1 MKSFLK
7 FLVFVLLLALAI
19 SLIYVWQGKQPG
31 PAQVKVE
38 KFTPADKPS
47 LDLNSVD
54 VLQRLDEEYTKV
66 ADAVVPSVVSITTT
80 KTVSRRMPVDPLEL
94 FFGRRFSDESPA
106 QQKVTSLGSGV
117 IVSKE
122 GHIVTN
128 NHVLNGTDDV
138 TVQLSDGRQSKAK
151 IVGTDGQIDL
161 AVLKI
166 DLQDLTPLPIGDSD
180 KVRVGQIVM
189 AIGNPFGLDESVSQ
203 GIISAKDRR
212 AMNDSQ
218 VEFFQT
224 DTAIN
229 PGNSGGPL
237 VNIRGEVIGINTA
250 IYSESGGNQGIGFA
264 IPSNVVRAAMN
275 SIISKGRVIRG
286 YLGVG
291 IQPVT
296 SDIAEQFKLTSA
308 RGALVTD
315 VTPGSPA
322 EKAGII
328 RGDVIRKVNGYEVR
342 DTVALVNRIAEAD
355 IGANLSIDLVRDG
368 VTKTVTAQVVE
379 QPADLVA
386 RLNRNQS
393 GNQNAPDPLGS
404 SPNASF
410 AGIEVQNLTQR
421 LRTEA
426 NVPANVNGVIV
437 TRVDPASPAAQA
449 LRSGDVI
456 EQINR
461 QPVSNVDEFQSI
473 VGQLDPDRPVLVGM
487 ARNRQRSFVIIQPN

>member
-19 SLIYVWQGKQPG
+19 SLIYVWQAKQPG
-31 PAQVKVE
+31 QPQVKVE
-38 KFTPADKPS
+38 KFTPADKSS
-47 LDLNSVD
+47 LDLDAVD
-54 VLQRLDEEYTKV
+54 VLQRLDDEYAKV
-66 ADAVVPSVVSITTT
+66 VNAVIPSVVSITTT
-80 KTVSRRMPVDPLEL
+80 KTVSRRMPTDPLEF
-94 FFGRRFSDESPA
+94 FFGRRFSDDNPA

-138 TVQLSDGRQSKAK
+138 TVQLSDGREAKAK
-151 IVGTDGQIDL
+151 IVGTDGQIDI

-166 DLQDLTPLPIGDSD
+166 DLPNLSPLAIGDSD

-203 GIISAKDRR
+203 GIISAKDRP
-212 AMNDSQ
+212 AVNDSQ

-264 IPSNVVRAAMN
+264 IPSNVVRAAVN

-286 YLGVG
+286 YLGVA

-296 SDIAEQFKLTSA
+296 KDIAEQFKLESA
-308 RGALVTD
+308 HGALVTD

-328 RGDVIRKVNGYEVR
+328 RGDVIRKVNGYDIK
-342 DTVALVNRIAEAD
+342 DTIALVNRIAEAD
-355 IGANLSIDLVRDG
+355 VGSSLMIDLIRDG
-368 VTKTVTAQVVE
+368 AAKAVTAQITE

-386 RLNRNQS
+386 RMNRKQS
-393 GNQNAPDPLGS
+393 VPAPSRTSENAL
-404 SPNASF
+404 F
-410 AGIEVQNLTQR
+410 AGIEVQNLTPQ
-421 LRTEA
+421 LRAEA
-426 NVPANVNGVIV
+426 KVPSNVNGVIV
-437 TRVDPASPAAQA
+437 TSVDPNASAAQQVKP
-449 LRSGDVI
+449 GDVI

-461 QPVSNVDEFQSI
+461 QPIGNVDEFERV
-473 VGQLDPDRPVLVGM
+473 VGQLDPDRPVMVGL
-487 ARNRQRSFVIIQPN
+487 ARNRQRSFVIVQPN

>member
-1 MKSFLK
+1 M
-7 FLVFVLLLALAI
+7 A
-19 SLIYVWQGKQPG
+19 
-31 PAQVKVE
+31 
-38 KFTPADKPS
+38 
-47 LDLNSVD
+47 N
-54 VLQRLDEEYTKV
+54 
-66 ADAVVPSVVSITTT
+66 AVVPSVVSITTT
-80 KTVSRRMPVDPLEL
+80 KTVSRRMPIDPLEL

-166 DLQDLTPLPIGDSD
+166 DLENLTPLPIGDSD

-296 SDIAEQFKLTSA
+296 KDIAEQFKLDSA

-328 RGDVIRKVNGYEVR
+328 RGDVIRKVNGYEVK
-342 DTVALVNRIAEAD
+342 DTISLVNRIAEAD
-355 IGANLSIDLVRDG
+355 IGSNLTIDLVRDG
-368 VTKTVTAQVVE
+368 ETKTVTAKVIE

-386 RLNRNQS
+386 RLNRNQNS
-393 GNQNAPDPLGS
+393 PDPVRRFAECCFCRNRSAEPDAAAPRRGQRSAECEWGDCDAALIPVRLSPKSSGREMSSSRLIGS
-404 SPNASF
+404 RF
-410 AGIEVQNLTQR
+410 
-421 LRTEA
+421 
-426 NVPANVNGVIV
+426 
-437 TRVDPASPAAQA
+437 PASTNFSA
-449 LRSGDVI
+449 LSANWTRTG
-456 EQINR
+456 
-461 QPVSNVDEFQSI
+461 P
-473 VGQLDPDRPVLVGM
+473 
-487 ARNRQRSFVIIQPN
+487 

>member
-31 PAQVKVE
+31 QPQVKVE

-94 FFGRRFSDESPA
+94 FFGRRFSDDNSA

-138 TVQLSDGRQSKAK
+138 TVQLSDGRQAKAK
-151 IVGTDGQIDL
+151 IVGTDAQIDL

-166 DLQDLTPLPIGDSD
+166 DLENLTPLPIGDSD

-212 AMNDSQ
+212 AMNDSEL
-218 VEFFQT
+218 EFFQT

-296 SDIAEQFKLTSA
+296 TDIAEQFKLTSA

-328 RGDVIRKVNGYEVR
+328 RGDVIRKINGYEVK
-342 DTVALVNRIAEAD
+342 DTVTLVNRIAEAD
-355 IGANLSIDLVRDG
+355 IGSNLTIDLVRDG
-368 VTKTVTAQVVE
+368 ETKTVNAQVVE

-393 GNQNAPDPLGS
+393 SPPDPS
-404 SPNASF
+404 AASDNSPF
-410 AGIEVQNLTQR
+410 AGVEVQNLTPR
-421 LRTEA
+421 LRNEA
-426 NVPANVNGVIV
+426 NVPPNVNGVIV
-437 TRVDPASPAAQA
+437 TRVDPASAIAQQ
-449 LRSGDVI
+449 LKPGDVI

-461 QPVSNVDEFQSI
+461 QPVSDVADFQSL
-473 VGQLDPDRPVLVGM
+473 VGRLDPDRPVMVGM

>member
-31 PAQVKVE
+31 QAQVKVE

-66 ADAVVPSVVSITTT
+66 ANAVVPSVVSITTT

-94 FFGRRFSDESPA
+94 FFGRRFSDESP

-166 DLQDLTPLPIGDSD
+166 DLENLTPLPIGDSD

-203 GIISAKDRR
+203 GIISAKERR
-212 AMNDSQ
+212 AMNDSS

-296 SDIAEQFKLTSA
+296 ADIAEQFKLTSA

-328 RGDVIRKVNGYEVR
+328 RGDVIRKVNGYEVK

-355 IGANLSIDLVRDG
+355 IGSNLTIDLVRDG
-368 VTKTVTAQVVE
+368 EIKTVSAKVIE
-379 QPADLVA
+379 QPADLVS
-386 RLNRNQS
+386 RLNRNQT
-393 GNQNAPDPLGS
+393 APDLSGDS
-404 SPNASF
+404 QNTLFS
-410 AGIEVQNLTQR
+410 GIEVQNLTQR

-426 NVPANVNGVIV
+426 NVPANVNGVMV

-449 LRSGDVI
+449 LRPGDVI
-456 EQINR
+456 EQIDR
-461 QPVSNVDEFQSI
+461 QPVSNVDEFQS
-473 VGQLDPDRPVLVGM
+473 LV
-487 ARNRQRSFVIIQPN
+487 AL

>member
-7 FLVFVLLLALAI
+7 FLVFVLLLALTI
-19 SLIYVWQGKQPG
+19 SLIYVWQAKQPG

-66 ADAVVPSVVSITTT
+66 TAAVVPSVVSITTT
-80 KTVSRRMPVDPLEL
+80 RTVTRRMPIDPLEL
-94 FFGRRFSDESPA
+94 FFGRRFPDQA

-128 NHVLNGTDDV
+128 NHVLNGTSDV
-138 TVQLSDGRQSKAK
+138 TVQLNDGREAKAK
-151 IVGTDGQIDL
+151 IVGTDAQIDL

-166 DLQDLTPLPIGDSD
+166 DLPNLSPLSLGDSD
-180 KVRVGQIVM
+180 KVKVGQIVM
-189 AIGNPFGLDESVSQ
+189 AIGNPFGLEESVSQ

-237 VNIRGEVIGINTA
+237 VNIRGEVIGINSA

-264 IPSNVVRAAMN
+264 IPSNVVKAAMG

-286 YLGVG
+286 YLGVA
-291 IQPVT
+291 IQSVT
-296 SDIAEQFKLTSA
+296 KEIAEQFRLDSV

-328 RGDVIRKVNGYEVR
+328 RGDVIRKVNDYEVK
-342 DTVALVNRIAEAD
+342 DTMSLVNRIAEAD
-355 IGANLSIDLVRDG
+355 VGSSLRIDLVRDG
-368 VTKTVTAQVVE
+368 AAKSVMAQVAE

-393 GNQNAPDPLGS
+393 DPGQSEDSQGGL
-404 SPNASF
+404 F
-410 AGIEVQNLTQR
+410 AGVQVQNLTQKLR
-421 LRTEA
+421 LEA
-426 NVPANVNGVIV
+426 NVPATVNGVLV
-437 TRVDPASPAAQA
+437 TGVDPSSPVAQQI
-449 LRSGDVI
+449 RPGDVI

-461 QPVSNVDEFQSI
+461 
-473 VGQLDPDRPVLVGM
+473 RPVPDVNEFESVVSQLNQDSPVMVGI
-487 ARNRQRSFVIIQPN
+487 ARNRQRSFIIIQPN

>member
-19 SLIYVWQGKQPG
+19 SLIYVWQGKQP
-31 PAQVKVE
+31 AQSQAKVE

-66 ADAVVPSVVSITTT
+66 ANAVVPSVVSITTT

-94 FFGRRFSDESPA
+94 FFGKRFSDESP
-106 QQKVTSLGSGV
+106 QKVTSLGSGV

-138 TVQLSDGRQSKAK
+138 TVQLSDGRQAKAK
-151 IVGTDGQIDL
+151 IVGNDGQIDL

-166 DLQDLTPLPIGDSD
+166 DLENLTPLTIGDSD

-296 SDIAEQFKLTSA
+296 ADIAEQFKLNSA

-328 RGDVIRKVNGYEVR
+328 RGDVIRNVNGYEVK
-342 DTVALVNRIAEAD
+342 DTVALVNRIAESD
-355 IGANLSIDLVRDG
+355 IGSNLTIDLVRDG
-368 VTKTVTAQVVE
+368 ETKTVTAKVIE

-386 RLNRNQS
+386 RLNRNHVSPPSGDSQS
-393 GNQNAPDPLGS
+393 AIFG
-404 SPNASF
+404 
-410 AGIEVQNLTQR
+410 GIEVQNLTPR

-426 NVPANVNGVIV
+426 NVPPNVNGVIV
-437 TRVDPASPAAQA
+437 TRVDPSSAVAQE
-449 LRSGDVI
+449 LRPGDVI

-461 QPVSNVDEFQSI
+461 QPISNVDEFQSV
-473 VGQLDPDRPVLVGM
+473 VGRLDPDRPVMVGM

>member
-19 SLIYVWQGKQPG
+19 SLIYVWQGRQPG
-31 PAQVKVE
+31 QAQVKVE

-66 ADAVVPSVVSITTT
+66 ANAVVPSVVSITTT
-80 KTVSRRMPVDPLEL
+80 KTVSRRMPIDPLEL
-94 FFGRRFSDESPA
+94 FFGRRFSDENPA

-138 TVQLSDGRQSKAK
+138 TVQLSDGRQAKAK

-166 DLQDLTPLPIGDSD
+166 DLENLTPLPIGDSD

-296 SDIAEQFKLTSA
+296 TDIAEQFKLNSA

-328 RGDVIRKVNGYEVR
+328 RGDVIRKVNGYEVK

-355 IGANLSIDLVRDG
+355 IGSNLTIDLVRDG
-368 VTKTVTAQVVE
+368 ATKTVTAQVVE

-386 RLNRNQS
+386 RLNRNQNSPDPFGGS
-393 GNQNAPDPLGS
+393 GAPQNAV
-404 SPNASF
+404 F

-426 NVPANVNGVIV
+426 KVPPNVNGVIV
-437 TRVDPASPAAQA
+437 TRVDPSSTAAQE
-449 LRSGDVI
+449 LRPGDVI

-461 QPVSNVDEFQSI
+461 QPVSNVDEFQSV
-473 VGQLDPDRPVLVGM
+473 VGQLDPDRPVMVGM

>member
-7 FLVFVLLLALAI
+7 FLVFVLLLALTI
-19 SLIYVWQGKQPG
+19 SLIYVWQAKQPG

-66 ADAVVPSVVSITTT
+66 TAAVVPSVVSITTT
-80 KTVSRRMPVDPLEL
+80 RTVTRRMPIDPLEL
-94 FFGRRFSDESPA
+94 FFGRRFPDQA

-128 NHVLNGTDDV
+128 YHVLNGTSDV
-138 TVQLSDGRQSKAK
+138 TVQLNDGREAKAK
-151 IVGTDGQIDL
+151 IVGTDAQIDL

-166 DLQDLTPLPIGDSD
+166 DLPNLSPLSLGDSD
-180 KVRVGQIVM
+180 KVKVGQIVM
-189 AIGNPFGLDESVSQ
+189 AIGNPFGLEESVSQ

-237 VNIRGEVIGINTA
+237 VNIRGEVIGINSA

-264 IPSNVVRAAMN
+264 IPSNVVKAAMG

-286 YLGVG
+286 YLGVA
-291 IQPVT
+291 IQSVT
-296 SDIAEQFKLTSA
+296 KEIAEQFKLDSV

-328 RGDVIRKVNGYEVR
+328 RGDVIRKVNDYDVK
-342 DTVALVNRIAEAD
+342 DTISLVNRIAEAD
-355 IGANLSIDLVRDG
+355 VGSSLRIDLVRDG
-368 VTKTVTAQVVE
+368 AAKSVLAQIAE

-393 GNQNAPDPLGS
+393 DPGQS
-404 SPNASF
+404 EESPGGLF
-410 AGIEVQNLTQR
+410 AGVQVQNLTQKLR
-421 LRTEA
+421 LEA
-426 NVPANVNGVIV
+426 NVPATVTGVIV
-437 TRVDPASPAAQA
+437 TGVDPSSPVAQQI
-449 LRSGDVI
+449 RPGDVI

-461 QPVSNVDEFQSI
+461 RPVPDVNEFES
-473 VGQLDPDRPVLVGM
+473 VVSQLDQDRPVMVGI
-487 ARNRQRSFVIIQPN
+487 ARNRQRSFIVIQPN

>member
-19 SLIYVWQGKQPG
+19 SLIYVWQGKQPAS
-31 PAQVKVE
+31 AQVRVE

-80 KTVSRRMPVDPLEL
+80 KTVSHRMPVDPLEL
-94 FFGRRFSDESPA
+94 FFGRRFSDENPA

-166 DLQDLTPLPIGDSD
+166 DLENLSPLPIGDSD

-218 VEFFQT
+218 LEFFQT

-296 SDIAEQFKLTSA
+296 ADIAEQFKLTSA

-328 RGDVIRKVNGYEVR
+328 RGDVIRKVNGYEVK
-342 DTVALVNRIAEAD
+342 DTIALVNRIAEAD
-355 IGANLSIDLVRDG
+355 VGSKLTIDLVRDG
-368 VTKTVTAQVVE
+368 ETKTVNAQVIE

-386 RLNRNQS
+386 RLSRNPRQ
-393 GNQNAPDPLGS
+393 NQNSPDPSGGS
-404 SPNASF
+404 QNTLF
-410 AGIEVQNLTQR
+410 AGIEVQNLTER
-421 LRTEA
+421 LRTEG
-426 NVPANVNGVIV
+426 NVPPNVNGVIV
-437 TRVDPASPAAQA
+437 TRVDPSSSVADQLKP
-449 LRSGDVI
+449 GDVI

-461 QPVSNVDEFQSI
+461 QPVSNVDDFQSI
-473 VGQLDPDRPVLVGM
+473 VGQLDPDRPVMVGM

>member
-19 SLIYVWQGKQPG
+19 SLIYVWQAKQPG
-31 PAQVKVE
+31 QAQVKVE

-47 LDLNSVD
+47 LDMDSVD
-54 VLQRLDEEYTKV
+54 VLQRLDDEYTKV
-66 ADAVVPSVVSITTT
+66 VTAVVPSVVSITTT
-80 KTVSRRMPVDPLEL
+80 KTLTRRMPIDPLEL
-94 FFGRRFSDESPA
+94 FFGRRFSDDSPA

-128 NHVLNGTDDV
+128 NHVLNGTDDI
-138 TVQLSDGRQSKAK
+138 TVQLSDGREEKAK

-166 DLQDLTPLPIGDSD
+166 DLPNLIPLPIGDSD

-264 IPSNVVRAAMN
+264 IPSNVVKAAMR

-296 SDIAEQFKLTSA
+296 KDIAEQFKLDSA

-328 RGDVIRKVNGYEVR
+328 RGDVIRKVNGYEVK
-342 DTVALVNRIAEAD
+342 DTISLVNRISEAD
-355 IGANLSIDLVRDG
+355 IGSNLMIDLIRDG
-368 VTKTVTAQVVE
+368 RAKSVTAQITE

-386 RLNRNQS
+386 RMNRNQNDPGRPGRS
-393 GNQNAPDPLGS
+393 ENAL
-404 SPNASF
+404 F
-410 AGIEVQNLTQR
+410 AGIEVRNLTQQ
-421 LRTEA
+421 LREEA
-426 NVPANVNGVIV
+426 KVPPNVNGVIV
-437 TRVDPASPAAQA
+437 TSVDPGSPVAEQVKP
-449 LRSGDVI
+449 GDVI

-461 QPVSNVDEFQSI
+461 QPVSNVAEFEAI
-473 VGQLDPDRPVLVGM
+473 VGQLDSDRPVMVGL

>member
-19 SLIYVWQGKQPG
+19 SLIYVWQGKQPA
-31 PAQVKVE
+31 PPQVRVE

-66 ADAVVPSVVSITTT
+66 ANAVVPSVVSITTT
-80 KTVSRRMPVDPLEL
+80 KTASRRMPVDPLEL
-94 FFGRRFSDESPA
+94 FFGRRFSDESP

-166 DLQDLTPLPIGDSD
+166 DLENLTPLPIGDSD

-218 VEFFQT
+218 LEFFQT

-250 IYSESGGNQGIGFA
+250 IYSESGGNQGVGFA
-264 IPSNVVRAAMN
+264 IPSNVVRTAMN

-296 SDIAEQFKLTSA
+296 ADIAEQFKLTTA

-328 RGDVIRKVNGYEVR
+328 RGDVIRKVNGYEVK
-342 DTVALVNRIAEAD
+342 DTIALVNRIAEAD
-355 IGANLSIDLVRDG
+355 IGSKLTIELVRDG
-368 VTKTVTAQVVE
+368 EAKTVTAQVIE

-386 RLNRNQS
+386 RLNRNQA
-393 GNQNAPDPLGS
+393 APDPSGDAQ
-404 SPNASF
+404 NALF
-410 AGIEVQNLTQR
+410 AGIEVQNLTPQ
-421 LRTEA
+421 LRSEA
-426 NVPANVNGVIV
+426 DVPANVNGVMVI
-437 TRVDPASPAAQA
+437 RVDPASPAAQA
-449 LRSGDVI
+449 LRPGDVI
-456 EQINR
+456 EQIDR
-461 QPVSNVDEFQSI
+461 QPVSDVDEFQSV
-473 VGQLDPDRPVLVGM
+473 VGRLDPDRSVMVGM

>member
-19 SLIYVWQGKQPG
+19 SLIYVWQGRQPG
-31 PAQVKVE
+31 PLQVKVD
-38 KFTPADKPS
+38 KFTPADKPA
-47 LDLNSVD
+47 LDLSSID

-66 ADAVVPSVVSITTT
+66 ANAVVPSVVSITTT
-80 KTVSRRMPVDPLEL
+80 KTVSRRMPVDPFEL
-94 FFGRRFSDESPA
+94 FFGRRFSDEAPA
-106 QQKVTSLGSGV
+106 QQKVNSLGSGV

-138 TVQLSDGRQSKAK
+138 TVQLSDGRQAKAK
-151 IVGTDGQIDL
+151 IVGTDAQIDL
-161 AVLKI
+161 AVLKV
-166 DLQDLTPLPIGDSD
+166 DLDDLKPLAIGDSD

-212 AMNDSQ
+212 AVNDSQ

-237 VNIRGEVIGINTA
+237 VNIHGEVIGINTA
-250 IYSESGGNQGIGFA
+250 IYSETGGNQGIGFA
-264 IPSNVVRAAMN
+264 IPSNVVRAAMK
-275 SIISKGRVIRG
+275 SIISKGRVVRG

-291 IQPVT
+291 IQVVT
-296 SDIAEQFKLTSA
+296 PDIAEQFKLSSA

-328 RGDVIRKVNGYEVR
+328 RGDVIRKVNGDEVK
-342 DTVALVNRIAEAD
+342 DTMALVSRIAEAD
-355 IGANLSIDLVRDG
+355 IGSKLTIDLVRDG
-368 VTKTVTAQVVE
+368 QDKTVVATVTE

-386 RLNRNQS
+386 KLNRNQDQDS
-393 GNQNAPDPLGS
+393 IDPSQGS
-404 SPNASF
+404 ENSVF
-410 AGIEVQNLTQR
+410 AGVEVENLTPQ
-421 LRTEA
+421 LRAEA
-426 NVPANVNGVIV
+426 KIPSNVNGVII
-437 TRVDPASPAAQA
+437 TRIDPAAGIAQQ

-461 QPVSNVDEFQSI
+461 QPISNVDDFQNV
-473 VGQLDPDRPVLVGM
+473 VGQLAPDRPVMVGM
-487 ARNRQRSFVIIQPN
+487 ARNRQRSFVLIQPN

>member
-19 SLIYVWQGKQPG
+19 SLIYVWQGRQPG

-66 ADAVVPSVVSITTT
+66 ANAVVPSVVSITTT

-94 FFGRRFSDESPA
+94 FFGRRFSDESP

-166 DLQDLTPLPIGDSD
+166 DLENLTPLPIGDSD

-296 SDIAEQFKLTSA
+296 ADIAEQFKLNSA

-328 RGDVIRKVNGYEVR
+328 RGDVIRKVNGYEVK
-342 DTVALVNRIAEAD
+342 DTVALVNRIAESD
-355 IGANLSIDLVRDG
+355 IGSNLTIDLVRDG
-368 VTKTVTAQVVE
+368 ESKTVMAQVIE
-379 QPADLVA
+379 QPADLAA
-386 RLNRNQS
+386 RLNRNQ
-393 GNQNAPDPLGS
+393 NAPDP
-404 SPNASF
+404 SPNSQNAVF
-410 AGIEVQNLTQR
+410 AGIEVKNLTPQ
-421 LRTEA
+421 LRSQA

-437 TRVDPASPAAQA
+437 TRVDPSSGVAQE
-449 LRSGDVI
+449 LRPGDVI

-461 QPVSNVDEFQSI
+461 QPVANVDEFQSM
-473 VGQLDPDRPVLVGM
+473 VSRLDPDRPVMVGM

>member
-19 SLIYVWQGKQPG
+19 SLIYVWQGRQPG
-31 PAQVKVE
+31 QAQVKVE

-66 ADAVVPSVVSITTT
+66 ANAVVPSVVSITTT

-94 FFGRRFSDESPA
+94 FFGRRFSDESP

-166 DLQDLTPLPIGDSD
+166 DLENLTPLPIGDSD

-296 SDIAEQFKLTSA
+296 PDIAEQFKLNSA

-315 VTPGSPA
+315 VTAGSPA

-328 RGDVIRKVNGYEVR
+328 RGDVIRKVNGYEVK
-342 DTVALVNRIAEAD
+342 DTVALVNRIAESD
-355 IGANLSIDLVRDG
+355 IGSNLTIDLVRDG
-368 VTKTVTAQVVE
+368 ESKTVMAQVIE
-379 QPADLVA
+379 QPADLAA
-386 RLNRNQS
+386 RLNRNQ
-393 GNQNAPDPLGS
+393 NAPDP
-404 SPNASF
+404 SPNSQNAVF
-410 AGIEVQNLTQR
+410 AGIEVKNLTPQ
-421 LRTEA
+421 LRSQA
-426 NVPANVNGVIV
+426 NVPASVNGVIV
-437 TRVDPASPAAQA
+437 TRVDPSSGVAQE
-449 LRSGDVI
+449 LRPGDVI

-461 QPVSNVDEFQSI
+461 QPVANVDEFQSLI
-473 VGQLDPDRPVLVGM
+473 SRLDPDRPVMVGM

>member
-19 SLIYVWQGKQPG
+19 SLIYVWQAKQPG
-31 PAQVKVE
+31 QSQVKVE

-47 LDLNSVD
+47 LDLSSVD

-66 ADAVVPSVVSITTT
+66 TAAVVPSVVSITTT
-80 KTVSRRMPVDPLEL
+80 RTVTRRTPIDPLEL
-94 FFGRRFSDESPA
+94 FFGRRFSDQNPA

-128 NHVLNGTDDV
+128 NHVLNGTNDV
-138 TVQLSDGRQSKAK
+138 TVQLNDGREAKAK
-151 IVGTDGQIDL
+151 IVGTDAQIDL

-166 DLQDLTPLPIGDSD
+166 DLPDLSPLSLGDSD
-180 KVRVGQIVM
+180 KVKVGQIVM
-189 AIGNPFGLDESVSQ
+189 AIGNPFGLEESVSQ

-212 AMNDSQ
+212 AMNDSH

-237 VNIRGEVIGINTA
+237 VNIRGEVIGINSA

-264 IPSNVVRAAMN
+264 IPSNVVKAAMG

-291 IQPVT
+291 IQAVT
-296 SDIAEQFKLTSA
+296 KDIAEQFKLDSV

-322 EKAGII
+322 EKAGIV
-328 RGDVIRKVNGYEVR
+328 RGDVIRKVNDYDVK
-342 DTVALVNRIAEAD
+342 DTISLVNRIAEAD
-355 IGANLSIDLVRDG
+355 VGSSLKIDLVRDG
-368 VTKTVTAQVVE
+368 EQKSVTAQVAE
-379 QPADLVA
+379 QPVDLVA
-386 RLNRNQS
+386 RLNRNQGGTGQS
-393 GNQNAPDPLGS
+393 EESQGAM
-404 SPNASF
+404 F
-410 AGIEVQNLTQR
+410 AGVQVQNLTQK
-421 LRTEA
+421 LRSEA
-426 NVPANVNGVIV
+426 NVPSTVNGVIV
-437 TRVDPASPAAQA
+437 TGVDPSSPVAQQI
-449 LRSGDVI
+449 RPGDVI

-461 QPVSNVDEFQSI
+461 QAISDVNEFQNVVS
-473 VGQLDPDRPVLVGM
+473 QLDQDRPVMVGL

>member
-19 SLIYVWQGKQPG
+19 SLIYVWQAKQPG
-31 PAQVKVE
+31 QPQVKVE
-38 KFTPADKPS
+38 KFTPADKSS
-47 LDLNSVD
+47 LDLDAVD
-54 VLQRLDEEYTKV
+54 VLQRLDDEYAKV
-66 ADAVVPSVVSITTT
+66 VNAVIPSVVSITTT
-80 KTVSRRMPVDPLEL
+80 KTVSRRMPIDPLEL
-94 FFGRRFSDESPA
+94 FFGRRFSDDNPA

-138 TVQLSDGRQSKAK
+138 TVQLSDGREAKAK
-151 IVGTDGQIDL
+151 IVGTDGQIDI

-166 DLQDLTPLPIGDSD
+166 DLPNLTPLAIGDSD

-203 GIISAKDRR
+203 GIISAKDRP
-212 AMNDSQ
+212 AVSDSQ

-237 VNIRGEVIGINTA
+237 VNIRGEVIGINTI

-264 IPSNVVRAAMN
+264 IPSNMVRAAVN

-286 YLGVG
+286 YLGVA

-296 SDIAEQFKLTSA
+296 KDIAEQFKLDSA
-308 RGALVTD
+308 HGALVTD

-328 RGDVIRKVNGYEVR
+328 RGDVIRKVNGYDIK
-342 DTVALVNRIAEAD
+342 DTMSLVNRIAEAD
-355 IGANLSIDLVRDG
+355 VGSNLMIDLVRDG
-368 VTKTVTAQVVE
+368 TAKAVTAQITE
-379 QPADLVA
+379 QPPDVVA
-386 RLNRNQS
+386 RMNRKQGVPAPS
-393 GNQNAPDPLGS
+393 GTSENAL
-404 SPNASF
+404 F
-410 AGIEVQNLTQR
+410 AGIEVQNLTQQ

-426 NVPANVNGVIV
+426 KVPSNVNGVIV
-437 TRVDPASPAAQA
+437 TSVDPTSPVAQQV
-449 LRSGDVI
+449 RPGDVI

-461 QPVSNVDEFQSI
+461 QPVANVDEFERV
-473 VGQLDPDRPVLVGM
+473 VGQLDSDRPVMVGL

>member
-19 SLIYVWQGKQPG
+19 SLIYVWQAKQPG
-31 PAQVKVE
+31 QGQVKVE
-38 KFTPADKPS
+38 RFTPADKPT

-66 ADAVVPSVVSITTT
+66 ANAVVPSVVSITTT
-80 KTVSRRMPVDPLEL
+80 KTVARRMPIDPLEL

-166 DLQDLTPLPIGDSD
+166 DLENLTPLPIGDSD

-218 VEFFQT
+218 VEFSKLIRRLT
-224 DTAIN
+224 
-229 PGNSGGPL
+229 L
-237 VNIRGEVIGINTA
+237 EIRGARSSI
-250 IYSESGGNQGIGFA
+250 SG
-264 IPSNVVRAAMN
+264 
-275 SIISKGRVIRG
+275 
-286 YLGVG
+286 
-291 IQPVT
+291 
-296 SDIAEQFKLTSA
+296 
-308 RGALVTD
+308 
-315 VTPGSPA
+315 
-322 EKAGII
+322 EK
-328 RGDVIRKVNGYEVR
+328 
-342 DTVALVNRIAEAD
+342 
-355 IGANLSIDLVRDG
+355 
-368 VTKTVTAQVVE
+368 
-379 QPADLVA
+379 
-386 RLNRNQS
+386 
-393 GNQNAPDPLGS
+393 
-404 SPNASF
+404 
-410 AGIEVQNLTQR
+410 
-421 LRTEA
+421 
-426 NVPANVNGVIV
+426 
-437 TRVDPASPAAQA
+437 
-449 LRSGDVI
+449 
-456 EQINR
+456 
-461 QPVSNVDEFQSI
+461 
-473 VGQLDPDRPVLVGM
+473 
-487 ARNRQRSFVIIQPN
+487 

>member
-1 MKSFLK
+1 
-7 FLVFVLLLALAI
+7 
-19 SLIYVWQGKQPG
+19 
-31 PAQVKVE
+31 
-38 KFTPADKPS
+38 
-47 LDLNSVD
+47 
-54 VLQRLDEEYTKV
+54 
-66 ADAVVPSVVSITTT
+66 
-80 KTVSRRMPVDPLEL
+80 
-94 FFGRRFSDESPA
+94 
-106 QQKVTSLGSGV
+106 
-117 IVSKE
+117 
-122 GHIVTN
+122 
-128 NHVLNGTDDV
+128 
-138 TVQLSDGRQSKAK
+138 VQLSDGRQAKAK

-166 DLQDLTPLPIGDSD
+166 DLENLTPLPIGDSD

-218 VEFFQT
+218 LEFFQT

-296 SDIAEQFKLTSA
+296 TDIAEQFKLTTA

-328 RGDVIRKVNGYEVR
+328 RGDVIRKINGYEVK
-342 DTVALVNRIAEAD
+342 DTITLVNRIAEAD
-355 IGANLSIDLVRDG
+355 IGSNLTIDLVRDG
-368 VTKTVTAQVVE
+368 EAKTVNAQVIE

-393 GNQNAPDPLGS
+393 SPDPSAS
-404 SPNASF
+404 SDNSLF
-410 AGIEVQNLTQR
+410 AGLEVQNLTPR
-421 LRTEA
+421 LRNEA
-426 NVPANVNGVIV
+426 NVPPNVNGVIV
-437 TRVDPASPAAQA
+437 TRVDPSSAIAQQ
-449 LRSGDVI
+449 LKPGDVI

-461 QPVSNVDEFQSI
+461 QPVSDVDDFQSV
-473 VGQLDPDRPVLVGM
+473 VGRLDPDRPVMVGM

>member
-19 SLIYVWQGKQPG
+19 SLIYVWQGRQPG
-31 PAQVKVE
+31 QAQVKVE

-66 ADAVVPSVVSITTT
+66 ANAVVPSVVSITTT

-94 FFGRRFSDESPA
+94 FFGRRFSDESP

-151 IVGTDGQIDL
+151 IIGTDGQIDL

-166 DLQDLTPLPIGDSD
+166 DLENLTPLPIGDSD

-275 SIISKGRVIRG
+275 SIIAKGRVIRG

-296 SDIAEQFKLTSA
+296 PDIAEQFKLNSA

-328 RGDVIRKVNGYEVR
+328 RGDVIRKVNGYEVK
-342 DTVALVNRIAEAD
+342 DTVALVNRIAESD
-355 IGANLSIDLVRDG
+355 IGSNLTIDLVRDG
-368 VTKTVTAQVVE
+368 ESKTVMAQVIE
-379 QPADLVA
+379 QPADLAA
-386 RLNRNQS
+386 RLNRNQ
-393 GNQNAPDPLGS
+393 NAPDP
-404 SPNASF
+404 SPNSQNAVF
-410 AGIEVQNLTQR
+410 AGIEVKNLTPQ
-421 LRTEA
+421 LRSQA
-426 NVPANVNGVIV
+426 NVPASVNGVIV
-437 TRVDPASPAAQA
+437 TRVDPSSGVAQE
-449 LRSGDVI
+449 LRPGDVI

-461 QPVSNVDEFQSI
+461 QPVANVDEFQSLI
-473 VGQLDPDRPVLVGM
+473 SRLDPDRPVMVGM

>member
-19 SLIYVWQGKQPG
+19 SLIYVWQAKQPSQT
-31 PAQVKVE
+31 QVKVE

-47 LDLNSVD
+47 LDLDSVD
-54 VLQRLDEEYTKV
+54 VMQRLDEEYTKV
-66 ADAVVPSVVSITTT
+66 VTTVVPSVVSITTT
-80 KTVSRRMPVDPLEL
+80 KTLTRRMPIDPLEL
-94 FFGRRFSDESPA
+94 FFGRRFSDDSPA

-128 NHVLNGTDDV
+128 NHVLNGTDDI
-138 TVQLSDGRQSKAK
+138 TVQLSDGREEKAK

-166 DLQDLTPLPIGDSD
+166 DLPNLIPLPIGDSD

-264 IPSNVVRAAMN
+264 IPSNVVKAAMK

-296 SDIAEQFKLTSA
+296 KDIAEQFKLDSA

-315 VTPGSPA
+315 VAPGSPA

-328 RGDVIRKVNGYEVR
+328 RGDVIRKVNGYEVK
-342 DTVALVNRIAEAD
+342 DTIALVNRISEAD
-355 IGANLSIDLVRDG
+355 VGSNLTIDLIRDG
-368 VTKTVTAQVVE
+368 RVESVTAQITE
-379 QPADLVA
+379 QPADLVT
-386 RLNRNQS
+386 RMNRNQNDPRRPGRS
-393 GNQNAPDPLGS
+393 ENAL
-404 SPNASF
+404 F
-410 AGIEVQNLTQR
+410 AGIEVRNLTQQ
-421 LRTEA
+421 LREEA
-426 NVPANVNGVIV
+426 KVPPNVNGVIV
-437 TRVDPASPAAQA
+437 TSVDPNSPVAQQVKP
-449 LRSGDVI
+449 GDVI

-461 QPVSNVDEFQSI
+461 QPVSNVAEFEAI
-473 VGQLDPDRPVLVGM
+473 VGQLDSDRPVMVGL

>member
-31 PAQVKVE
+31 QPQVKVE

-66 ADAVVPSVVSITTT
+66 ANAVVPSVVSITTT
-80 KTVSRRMPVDPLEL
+80 RTVSRRMPVDPLEL
-94 FFGRRFSDESPA
+94 FFGRRFSDDNPA

-151 IVGTDGQIDL
+151 IVGSDGQIDL

-166 DLQDLTPLPIGDSD
+166 DLENLAPLPIGDSD

-296 SDIAEQFKLTSA
+296 NDIADQFKLSTA

-328 RGDVIRKVNGYEVR
+328 RGDVIRKVNGYEVK
-342 DTVALVNRIAEAD
+342 DTVALVNRIAESD
-355 IGANLSIDLVRDG
+355 IGSSLTIDLVRDG
-368 VTKTVTAQVVE
+368 ENKTVTAQVIE
-379 QPADLVA
+379 QPADIVA
-386 RLNRNQS
+386 RLNRNKV
-393 GNQNAPDPLGS
+393 APDPTVGPQSAL
-404 SPNASF
+404 F
-410 AGIEVQNLTQR
+410 AGIEVQNLTPR

-426 NVPANVNGVIV
+426 NVPPNVNGVIV
-437 TRVDPASPAAQA
+437 TRVDPSSAVSQE
-449 LRSGDVI
+449 LRPGDVI

-461 QPVSNVDEFQSI
+461 QPIASVDDFQGLVS
-473 VGQLDPDRPVLVGM
+473 QLDPNRPVMVGM

>member
-19 SLIYVWQGKQPG
+19 SLIYVWQAKQPG
-31 PAQVKVE
+31 QPQVKVE
-38 KFTPADKPS
+38 KFTPADKSS
-47 LDLNSVD
+47 LDLDAVD
-54 VLQRLDEEYTKV
+54 VLQRLDDEYAKV
-66 ADAVVPSVVSITTT
+66 VNAVIPSVVSITTT
-80 KTVSRRMPVDPLEL
+80 KTVSRRMPIDPLEL
-94 FFGRRFSDESPA
+94 FFGRRFSDDNPA

-138 TVQLSDGRQSKAK
+138 TVQLSDGREAKAK
-151 IVGTDGQIDL
+151 IVGTDGQIDI

-166 DLQDLTPLPIGDSD
+166 DLPNLTPLAIGDSD

-203 GIISAKDRR
+203 GIISAKDRP
-212 AMNDSQ
+212 AVNDSQ

-264 IPSNVVRAAMN
+264 IPSNVVRAAVN

-286 YLGVG
+286 YLGVA

-296 SDIAEQFKLTSA
+296 KDIAEQFKLDSA
-308 RGALVTD
+308 HGALVTD

-328 RGDVIRKVNGYEVR
+328 RGDVIRKVNGYDIK
-342 DTVALVNRIAEAD
+342 DTVSLVNRIAEAD
-355 IGANLSIDLVRDG
+355 VGSNLMIDLIRDG
-368 VTKTVTAQVVE
+368 AAKAVTAQITE

-386 RLNRNQS
+386 RMNRRQNVPAPS
-393 GNQNAPDPLGS
+393 GTSENAL
-404 SPNASF
+404 F
-410 AGIEVQNLTQR
+410 AGIEVQNLTQQ
-421 LRTEA
+421 LRAEA
-426 NVPANVNGVIV
+426 KVPANVNGVIV
-437 TRVDPASPAAQA
+437 MSVDPTSPVAQQVKP
-449 LRSGDVI
+449 GDVI

-461 QPVSNVDEFQSI
+461 QPIANVDEFERV
-473 VGQLDPDRPVLVGM
+473 VGQLDSDRPVMVGL

>member
-31 PAQVKVE
+31 QAQVKVE

-66 ADAVVPSVVSITTT
+66 ANAVVPSVVSITTT
-80 KTVSRRMPVDPLEL
+80 KTVSRRMPIDPLEL
-94 FFGRRFSDESPA
+94 FFGKRFSDENPA

-151 IVGTDGQIDL
+151 IIGTDGQIDL

-166 DLQDLTPLPIGDSD
+166 DLGNLTPLPIGDSD

-212 AMNDSQ
+212 AVNDSQ

-264 IPSNVVRAAMN
+264 IPSNVVRSAVN

-296 SDIAEQFKLTSA
+296 SDIAEQFKLSSA

-328 RGDVIRKVNGYEVR
+328 RGDVIRKVNGYEIR
-342 DTVALVNRIAEAD
+342 DTIALVNRIAEAD
-355 IGANLSIDLVRDG
+355 IGANLTIDLVRDG
-368 VTKTVTAQVVE
+368 ETKTVTAQVVE

-386 RLNRNQS
+386 RLNRKQM
-393 GNQNAPDPLGS
+393 APDPSESLQSTLFG
-404 SPNASF
+404 
-410 AGIEVQNLTQR
+410 GIEVRNLTQR

-426 NVPANVNGVIV
+426 NVPENVNGVIV
-437 TRVDPASPAAQA
+437 TSVNPSSAAAQA
-449 LRSGDVI
+449 LRPGDVI
-456 EQINR
+456 EQIDR
-461 QPVSNVDEFQSI
+461 QPVSNVDEFQRV
-473 VGQLDPDRPVLVGM
+473 VGQLDPDRPVIVGM

>member
-7 FLVFVLLLALAI
+7 FLVFVLLLALGI
-19 SLIYVWQGKQPG
+19 SLIYVWEAKQPG
-31 PAQVKVE
+31 QAQVKIE
-38 KFTPADKPS
+38 KFTPADRPS

-66 ADAVVPSVVSITTT
+66 TAAVVPSVVSITTT
-80 KTVSRRMPVDPLEL
+80 RTVTRRMPIDPLEL
-94 FFGRRFSDESPA
+94 FFGRRFSDLNPA

-128 NHVLNGTDDV
+128 NHVLNGTNDV
-138 TVQLSDGRQSKAK
+138 TVQLNDGREGKAK
-151 IVGTDGQIDL
+151 IVGTDAQIDL

-166 DLQDLTPLPIGDSD
+166 DLPNLIPLSLGDSD
-180 KVRVGQIVM
+180 RVKVGQVVM
-189 AIGNPFGLDESVSQ
+189 AIGNPFGLEESVSH

-224 DTAIN
+224 DAAIN

-237 VNIRGEVIGINTA
+237 VNIRGEVIGINSA

-264 IPSNVVRAAMN
+264 IPSNVVKAAMG

-291 IQPVT
+291 IQAVT
-296 SDIAEQFKLTSA
+296 KEIAEQFKLDSI

-328 RGDVIRKVNGYEVR
+328 RGDVIRKVNDYDVK
-342 DTVALVNRIAEAD
+342 DTISLVNRIAEAD
-355 IGANLSIDLVRDG
+355 VGSSLKIDVVRDG
-368 VTKTVTAQVVE
+368 EQKSVTAVVAE
-379 QPADLVA
+379 QPADLMA
-386 RLNRNQS
+386 RLNRNQGGGGQS
-393 GNQNAPDPLGS
+393 EESQGTV
-404 SPNASF
+404 F
-410 AGIEVQNLTQR
+410 AGVQVQNLTQR
-421 LRTEA
+421 LRSEA
-426 NVPANVNGVIV
+426 NVPSTVNGVIV
-437 TRVDPASPAAQA
+437 TGVDPGSPVAQQI
-449 LRSGDVI
+449 RPGDVI

-461 QPVSNVDEFQSI
+461 QPVPDVNQFQSI
-473 VGQLDPDRPVLVGM
+473 VSQLDQDRPVMVGL

>member
-7 FLVFVLLLALAI
+7 FLVFVLLLALSI
-19 SLIYVWQGKQPG
+19 SLIYVWQAKQPG
-31 PAQVKVE
+31 QPQVKVE
-38 KFTPADKPS
+38 KFTPADKSS
-47 LDLNSVD
+47 LDLDAID
-54 VLQRLDEEYTKV
+54 VLQRLDDEYTKV
-66 ADAVVPSVVSITTT
+66 VNAVIPSVVSITTT
-80 KTVSRRMPVDPLEL
+80 KTVSRRMPIDPLEL
-94 FFGRRFSDESPA
+94 FFGRRFSDDNPA

-138 TVQLSDGRQSKAK
+138 TVQLSDGRESKAK
-151 IVGTDGQIDL
+151 IVGTDGQIDI

-166 DLQDLTPLPIGDSD
+166 DLPNLTPLAIGDSD

-203 GIISAKDRR
+203 GIISAKDRSVV
-212 AMNDSQ
+212 NDSQ

-237 VNIRGEVIGINTA
+237 VNIRGEVIGINTI

-264 IPSNVVRAAMN
+264 IPSNMVRTAVN

-286 YLGVG
+286 YLGVA

-296 SDIAEQFKLTSA
+296 KDIAEQFKLDSA
-308 RGALVTD
+308 HGALVTD

-328 RGDVIRKVNGYEVR
+328 RGDVIRKVNGYDIK
-342 DTVALVNRIAEAD
+342 DTMSLVNRIAEAD
-355 IGANLSIDLVRDG
+355 VGSNLMIDLVRDG
-368 VTKTVTAQVVE
+368 TAKAVTAQITE
-379 QPADLVA
+379 QPPDVVA
-386 RLNRNQS
+386 RMNRKQGVPAPS
-393 GNQNAPDPLGS
+393 GTSENAL
-404 SPNASF
+404 F
-410 AGIEVQNLTQR
+410 AGIEVQNLTQQ

-426 NVPANVNGVIV
+426 KVPSNVNGVIV
-437 TRVDPASPAAQA
+437 TSVDPTSPVAQQV
-449 LRSGDVI
+449 RPGDVI

-461 QPVSNVDEFQSI
+461 QPVANVDEFER
-473 VGQLDPDRPVLVGM
+473 VVAQLESDRPVMVGL

>member
-7 FLVFVLLLALAI
+7 FLVFVLLLALTI
-19 SLIYVWQGKQPG
+19 SLIYVWQAKQPG

-66 ADAVVPSVVSITTT
+66 TAAVVPSVVSITTT
-80 KTVSRRMPVDPLEL
+80 RTVTRRMPIDPLEL
-94 FFGRRFSDESPA
+94 FFGRRFPDQA

-128 NHVLNGTDDV
+128 YHVLNGTSDV
-138 TVQLSDGRQSKAK
+138 TVQLNDGREAKAK
-151 IVGTDGQIDL
+151 IVGTDAQIDL

-166 DLQDLTPLPIGDSD
+166 DLPNLSPLSLGDSD
-180 KVRVGQIVM
+180 KVKVGQIVM
-189 AIGNPFGLDESVSQ
+189 AIGNPFGLEESVSQ

-218 VEFFQT
+218 VEYFQT

-237 VNIRGEVIGINTA
+237 VNIRGEVIGINSA

-264 IPSNVVRAAMN
+264 IPSNIVKAAMG

-286 YLGVG
+286 YLGVA
-291 IQPVT
+291 IQSVT
-296 SDIAEQFKLTSA
+296 KEIAEQFKLDSV

-328 RGDVIRKVNGYEVR
+328 RGDVIRKVNDYDVK
-342 DTVALVNRIAEAD
+342 DTISLVNRIAEAD
-355 IGANLSIDLVRDG
+355 VGSSLRIDLVRDG
-368 VTKTVTAQVVE
+368 AAKSVLAQVAE

-393 GNQNAPDPLGS
+393 DPGQSEESQRGL
-404 SPNASF
+404 F
-410 AGIEVQNLTQR
+410 AGIQVQNLTQK
-421 LRTEA
+421 LRVEA
-426 NVPANVNGVIV
+426 NVPATVNGVIV
-437 TRVDPASPAAQA
+437 TGVDPSSPVAQQI
-449 LRSGDVI
+449 RPGDVI

-461 QPVSNVDEFQSI
+461 RPVPDVNEFES
-473 VGQLDPDRPVLVGM
+473 VVSQLDQDNPVMVGI
-487 ARNRQRSFVIIQPN
+487 ARNRQRSFIVIQPN

>member
-19 SLIYVWQGKQPG
+19 SLIYVWQAKQPG
-31 PAQVKVE
+31 QAQVKVE

-47 LDLNSVD
+47 LDLDSVD
-54 VLQRLDEEYTKV
+54 VLQRLDDEYTKV
-66 ADAVVPSVVSITTT
+66 VTAVVPSVVSITTT
-80 KTVSRRMPVDPLEL
+80 KTLTRRMPIDPLEL
-94 FFGRRFSDESPA
+94 FFGRRFSDDSPA

-128 NHVLNGTDDV
+128 NHVLNGTDDI
-138 TVQLSDGRQSKAK
+138 TVQLSDGREEKAK

-166 DLQDLTPLPIGDSD
+166 DLPNLIPLPIGDSD

-264 IPSNVVRAAMN
+264 IPSNVVKAAMR
-275 SIISKGRVIRG
+275 SIISKGRLIRG

-296 SDIAEQFKLTSA
+296 KDIAEQFKLDSA

-328 RGDVIRKVNGYEVR
+328 RGDVIRKVNGYEVK
-342 DTVALVNRIAEAD
+342 DTISLVNRISEAD
-355 IGANLSIDLVRDG
+355 IGSNLMIDLIRDG
-368 VTKTVTAQVVE
+368 RAKSVTAQITE
-379 QPADLVA
+379 QPADVVA
-386 RLNRNQS
+386 RMNRNQNDPGRPGRS
-393 GNQNAPDPLGS
+393 ENAL
-404 SPNASF
+404 F
-410 AGIEVQNLTQR
+410 AGIEVRNLTQQ
-421 LRTEA
+421 LREEA
-426 NVPANVNGVIV
+426 KVPPNVNGVIV
-437 TRVDPASPAAQA
+437 TSVDPGSPVAEQVKP
-449 LRSGDVI
+449 GDVI

-461 QPVSNVDEFQSI
+461 QPVSNVAEFEAI
-473 VGQLDPDRPVLVGM
+473 VGQLDSDRPVMVGL

>member
-7 FLVFVLLLALAI
+7 FLVFVLLLALGI
-19 SLIYVWQGKQPG
+19 SLIYVWEAKQPG
-31 PAQVKVE
+31 QAQLKIE
-38 KFTPADKPS
+38 KFTPADRPS
-47 LDLNSVD
+47 LDLSSVD

-66 ADAVVPSVVSITTT
+66 TAAVIPSVVSITTT
-80 KTVSRRMPVDPLEL
+80 RTVTRRMPMDPLEL
-94 FFGRRFSDESPA
+94 FFGRRFSDLNPA

-128 NHVLNGTDDV
+128 NHVLNGTSDV
-138 TVQLSDGRQSKAK
+138 TVQLNDGREGKAR
-151 IVGTDGQIDL
+151 IVGTDAQIDL

-166 DLQDLTPLPIGDSD
+166 DLPNLIPLSLGDSD
-180 KVRVGQIVM
+180 KVKVGQIVM
-189 AIGNPFGLDESVSQ
+189 AIGNPFGLEESVSH

-224 DTAIN
+224 DAAIN

-237 VNIRGEVIGINTA
+237 VNIRGEVIGINSA

-264 IPSNVVRAAMN
+264 IPSNVVKAAMG

-291 IQPVT
+291 IQSVT
-296 SDIAEQFKLTSA
+296 KDIAEQFKLDSV
-308 RGALVTD
+308 RCALVTD

-328 RGDVIRKVNGYEVR
+328 RGDVIRKVNDYDVR
-342 DTVALVNRIAEAD
+342 DTVSLINRIAEAD
-355 IGANLSIDLVRDG
+355 VGSSLKIDLVRDG
-368 VTKTVTAQVVE
+368 QPKSVTALVAE
-379 QPADLVA
+379 QPADVMA
-386 RLNRNQS
+386 RLNRNQGDGGQS
-393 GNQNAPDPLGS
+393 EESQGPV
-404 SPNASF
+404 F
-410 AGIEVQNLTQR
+410 AGVQVQNLTQK
-421 LRTEA
+421 LRSEA
-426 NVPANVNGVIV
+426 NVPSTINGVIV
-437 TRVDPASPAAQA
+437 TGVDPGSPVAQQI
-449 LRSGDVI
+449 RPGDVI

-461 QPVSNVDEFQSI
+461 QPVPTVNEFQS
-473 VGQLDPDRPVLVGM
+473 VVSQLEQDRPVLIGL
-487 ARNRQRSFVIIQPN
+487 ARNRQRSFVVIQPN

>member
-7 FLVFVLLLALAI
+7 FLVFVLLLALGI
-19 SLIYVWQGKQPG
+19 SLIYVWEAKQPG
-31 PAQVKVE
+31 QAQVKIE

-47 LDLNSVD
+47 LDFNSVD

-66 ADAVVPSVVSITTT
+66 TAAVVPSVVSITTT
-80 KTVSRRMPVDPLEL
+80 RTVTRRMPIDPLEL
-94 FFGRRFSDESPA
+94 FFGRRFSDLNPG

-128 NHVLNGTDDV
+128 NHVLNGTNDV
-138 TVQLSDGRQSKAK
+138 TVQLNDGREAKAK

-166 DLQDLTPLPIGDSD
+166 DLPDLIPLSLGDSD
-180 KVRVGQIVM
+180 KVKVGQIVM
-189 AIGNPFGLDESVSQ
+189 AIGNPFGLEESVTQ

-212 AMNDSQ
+212 AMNDSH

-237 VNIRGEVIGINTA
+237 VNIRGEVIGINSA

-264 IPSNVVRAAMN
+264 IPSNVVKAAMG
-275 SIISKGRVIRG
+275 SIIAKGRVIRG

-291 IQPVT
+291 IQAVT
-296 SDIAEQFKLTSA
+296 KEIAEQFKLNSV

-328 RGDVIRKVNGYEVR
+328 RGDVIRKVNDYDVK
-342 DTVALVNRIAEAD
+342 DTISLVNRIAEAD
-355 IGANLSIDLVRDG
+355 VGSSLKIDLVRDG
-368 VTKTVTAQVVE
+368 EPKSVTALVAE

-386 RLNRNQS
+386 RLNRNQGGGGQSEESRGILFS
-393 GNQNAPDPLGS
+393 GVQ
-404 SPNASF
+404 
-410 AGIEVQNLTQR
+410 VQNLTQR
-421 LRTEA
+421 LRSEA
-426 NVPANVNGVIV
+426 NVPPAVNGVLV
-437 TRVDPASPAAQA
+437 TGVDPESPAAQQI
-449 LRSGDVI
+449 RPGDVI

-461 QPVSNVDEFQSI
+461 QPVSDVNQFQSI
-473 VGQLDPDRPVLVGM
+473 VSQLEPDRPVMVGL
-487 ARNRQRSFVIIQPN
+487 ARNRQRSFIIIQPN

>member
-19 SLIYVWQGKQPG
+19 SLIYVWEARQPG
-31 PAQVKVE
+31 QAQVKVE

-47 LDLNSVD
+47 LDFNSVD

-66 ADAVVPSVVSITTT
+66 TAAVVPSVVSITTT
-80 KTVSRRMPVDPLEL
+80 RTVTRRMPIDPLEL
-94 FFGRRFSDESPA
+94 FFGRRFPDQNQG

-128 NHVLNGTDDV
+128 YHVLNGTNDV
-138 TVQLSDGRQSKAK
+138 TVQLSDGREAKAR
-151 IVGTDGQIDL
+151 IVGTDAQIDL
-161 AVLKI
+161 AVLKV
-166 DLQDLTPLPIGDSD
+166 DLPNLIPLSLGDSD
-180 KVRVGQIVM
+180 KVKVGQIVM
-189 AIGNPFGLDESVSQ
+189 AIGNPFGLEESVSQ

-237 VNIRGEVIGINTA
+237 VNIRGEVIGINSA
-250 IYSESGGNQGIGFA
+250 IYSQSGGNQGIGFA
-264 IPSNVVRAAMN
+264 IPSNVVKAAMR

-286 YLGVG
+286 YLGVA
-291 IQPVT
+291 IQAVT
-296 SDIAEQFKLTSA
+296 KEIAEQFKLDSV
-308 RGALVTD
+308 RGAIVTD

-328 RGDVIRKVNGYEVR
+328 RGDVIRKVNDYDVK
-342 DTVALVNRIAEAD
+342 DTISLVNRIAEAD
-355 IGANLSIDLVRDG
+355 VGSSLKIDLVRDG
-368 VTKTVTAQVVE
+368 ELKSVTAQVAE

-386 RLNRNQS
+386 RLNRNQ
-393 GNQNAPDPLGS
+393 GDPGQSRESQDGL
-404 SPNASF
+404 F
-410 AGIEVQNLTQR
+410 AGVQVQNLTQR
-421 LRTEA
+421 LRSEA
-426 NVPANVNGVIV
+426 NVPATVSGVIV
-437 TRVDPASPAAQA
+437 TGVDPGSPVAQQI
-449 LRSGDVI
+449 RPGDVI

-461 QPVSNVDEFQSI
+461 QPVPDVNAFERV
-473 VGQLDPDRPVLVGM
+473 VGQLDQDTPVLVTM
-487 ARNRQRSFVIIQPN
+487 ARNRQQSFVVLQPN

>member
-19 SLIYVWQGKQPG
+19 SLIYVWQGKQPAS
-31 PAQVKVE
+31 AQVRVE

-80 KTVSRRMPVDPLEL
+80 KTVSHRMPVDPLEL
-94 FFGRRFSDESPA
+94 FFGRRFSDENPA

-166 DLQDLTPLPIGDSD
+166 DLENLTPLPIGDSD

-218 VEFFQT
+218 LEFFQT

-296 SDIAEQFKLTSA
+296 TDIAEQFKLTSA

-328 RGDVIRKVNGYEVR
+328 RGDVIRKVNGYEVK
-342 DTVALVNRIAEAD
+342 DTIALVNRIAEAD
-355 IGANLSIDLVRDG
+355 IGSKLTIDLVRDG
-368 VTKTVTAQVVE
+368 ETKTVNAQVVE

-386 RLNRNQS
+386 RLSRNQS
-393 GNQNAPDPLGS
+393 QNQNSPDPSGGPQNTL
-404 SPNASF
+404 F

-421 LRTEA
+421 LRNEA
-426 NVPANVNGVIV
+426 NVPPNVNGVIV
-437 TRVDPASPAAQA
+437 TRVDPTSSIADQLKP
-449 LRSGDVI
+449 GDVI

-461 QPVSNVDEFQSI
+461 QPVSNVDDFQSI
-473 VGQLDPDRPVLVGM
+473 VGQLDSDRPVMVGM